1 MMAPRASLCLWALAV
16 AVALPAA
23 RGAGEDHE
31 PRPAYAAVLA
41 AEAATALR
49 GAGAE
54 EESRMSSLSSP
65 SHKVVHAEAVDSYV
79 FQRLTYS
86 EIKDKL
92 EKLAAAYPSYM
103 SMTTAQAK
111 YKVPSPGQ
119 CGAAACAQHI
129 VTLTNLSTWTGDA
142 KRTRPQVFF
151 SGGLHGNERVGQV
164 TTVEFIDFMMQN
176 RASNPWL
183 QHLLD
188 TRVVVLTPMTN
199 PLGYFQNEREEGK
212 WGVDVNRDF
221 PIDSPSAGCMKSK
234 AAQGLNELFR
244 DSMFQ
249 VAVTFHG
256 GLNLIG
262 GEWGTISSTTIS
274 ERAKSPDDAGQ
285 IALCSVLASYAGSF
299 TGQPAYTHGR
309 MDDVVYGVRGG
320 MEDWAYASSWDPVQ
334 GKKPCASQKNYNKLR
349 TTYTDSQLRVVNIL
363 VETGLNKDPPSSMMG
378 ARAGVLNP
386 ADTAKQGHVTRNMR
400 LMLALIDLVQ
410 PYTRLTSVSGGGSS
424 PTVAWEVGGA
434 IYADSTWLEYD
445 YAVNGGTTQ
454 TRSSSKLNGNTRW
467 AGGKINDV
475 VDSRIFT
482 SGTSA
487 IIDLTALNRATM
499 PFKGAFSAQ
508 LSLPAGAVLSAIR
521 VKATVDSAFKSK
533 NGNWPVAG
541 TQSHWVRARTD
552 STWSKSN
559 AGYAVQGRTEFTSCY
574 NAAGAAA
581 AC

>member
-1 MMAPRASLCLWALAV
+1 MMAPRAWLCVWALAL
-16 AVALPAA
+16 AAALPAA
-23 RGAGEDHE
+23 CGAGEDHE

-49 GAGAE
+49 GAAGEA
-54 EESRMSSLSSP
+54 RMSSLSSP
-65 SHKVVHAEAVDSYV
+65 SHKVVHAKGVDSYV
-79 FQRLTYS
+79 FKRLTYS
-86 EIKDKL
+86 DITKKL
-92 EKLAAAYPSYM
+92 ETLAEAYPSYV

-119 CGAAACAQHI
+119 CGAAACVQHI
-129 VTLTNLSTWTGDA
+129 VTLTNLRTWTGDA

-151 SGGLHGNERVGQV
+151 SGGLHGDERVGQV

-199 PLGYFQNEREEGK
+199 ALGYFKEERRENS
-212 WGVDVNRDF
+212 VDVNRDF
-221 PIDSPSAGCMKSK
+221 PIDNPTAGCMKSM
-234 AAQGLNELFR
+234 AARGLNELFR

-256 GLNLIG
+256 GINIIG
-262 GEWGTISSTTIS
+262 GEWGTISSTEKAS
-274 ERAKSPDDAGQ
+274 NAKSPDDAGQ
-285 IALCSVLASYAGSF
+285 IALCSVLASYAGGF

-334 GKKPCASQKNYNKLR
+334 GKTPCTTQRSYDALR
-349 TTYTDSQLRVVNIL
+349 TNYTDSQLRVVNIL
-363 VETGLNKDPPSSMMG
+363 VETGIDKNPTNNKMG

-386 ADTAKQGHVTRNMR
+386 ADTSKQGHVTRNIR

-445 YAVNGGTTQ
+445 YVVNGGTAV
-454 TRSSSKLNGNTRW
+454 TRSSSKLHGNTRW
-467 AGGKINDV
+467 AGGKINAV
-475 VDSRIFT
+475 VDSRIFA

-487 IIDLTALNRATM
+487 IVDLTKLNRATE

-508 LSLPAGAVLSAIR
+508 LSLPAGSVLSAIR
-521 VKATVDSAFKSK
+521 VKATVDSAFKSN
-533 NGNWPVAG
+533 NGDWPIAK
-541 TQSHWVRARTD
+541 TQSHWVNARTD

-559 AGYAVQGRTEFTSCY
+559 AGYAVQGRTVFTSCY
-574 NAAGAAA
+574 DAARAAV